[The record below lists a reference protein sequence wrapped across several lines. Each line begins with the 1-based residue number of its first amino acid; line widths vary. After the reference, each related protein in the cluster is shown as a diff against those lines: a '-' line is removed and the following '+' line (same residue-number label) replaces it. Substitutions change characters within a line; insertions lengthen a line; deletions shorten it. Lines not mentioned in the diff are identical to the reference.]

1 VTHNRRGGGPRAQ
14 SLGFERLVFFSDAVI
29 AIAITLLVIDLRL
42 PEAAPIAGSRDL
54 AAALGQILPRL
65 VSVLVSFV
73 VIGSL
78 WLSHH
83 RFFRLVRSFD
93 TGLLL
98 LNLVFLLF
106 VASLPFPTALV
117 GRYSTIPEAEA
128 LYAGWV
134 AAAGLA
140 KLGMWLHAS
149 RGRRLL
155 REGIAD
161 REVALATL
169 RFAVPGAVFL
179 ASIPLAWVHWIA
191 PILAWNLAPLGY
203 AAGRVLIGKNGK
215 KRKAFSRA
223 SGRRRRAAAD
233 GTAARPRGGAA
244 VRPRGGA
251 VARPRGGAVAR
262 PRG

>member
-1 VTHNRRGGGPRAQ
+1 VTHDGRRAGPRAQ
-14 SLGFERLVFFSDAVI
+14 SLAFERLVFFSDAVI

-42 PEAAPIAGSRDL
+42 PETVPLAGWRDL
-54 AAALGQILPRL
+54 AAALGQLLPRL
-65 VSVLVSFV
+65 VSMLVSFV

-83 RFFRLVRSFD
+83 RFFRLVQSFD

-106 VASLPFPTALV
+106 VASLPFPTGLV
-117 GRYSTIPEAEA
+117 GRYSTIPGAEA
-128 LYAGWV
+128 LYAAWV

-140 KLGMWLHAS
+140 KLGMWLHAA
-149 RGRRLL
+149 RGRRLV
-155 REGIAD
+155 REDLGD
-161 REVALATL
+161 REIALATL

-203 AAGRVLIGKNGK
+203 VAGRVLVGKNGK
-215 KRKAFSRA
+215 KGKTVSRA
-223 SGRRRRAAAD
+223 PVRRRRAAAG
-233 GTAARPRGGAA
+233 GTAARPGG
-244 VRPRGGA
+244 
-251 VARPRGGAVAR
+251 
-262 PRG
+262 